1 MSWFPLE
8 ETITDHPKILQ
19 AGHKGFALY
28 VAGLCYAS
36 KHLTNGFIPMTA
48 VSLLLP
54 DLRAQVAKV
63 AAGLVNAGLW
73 EETSGGYQVHD
84 YLDYQRSREQVEAR
98 RREGAARQRKLQDKR
113 RPAVSNAVTNN
124 QGAAVTNGRDDDV
137 TNSQDDRVTNDQ
149 GDRVTNDQGDDVTNS
164 QAADVTNGQDDR
176 VTNSQGDG
184 VTNALVTL
192 LENSRGEKSREEK
205 NTEPTTTLAGVGK
218 SETGDTH
225 NDGLVGSIFL
235 ILSKIPGWSE
245 HDPGRDVAAAWLD
258 AVGAGP
264 DHAVTAATALTAQ
277 WDGRNDNPWA
287 TYQSWVL
294 KGPRPK
300 PGGEEGGIA
309 GEHLDPYI
317 AEEQRIQS
325 RRDARARGEL

>member
-73 EETSGGYQVHD
+73 EEASGGYQVHD

-113 RPAVSNAVTNN
+113 RPAVSNAVTN
-124 QGAAVTNGRDDDV
+124 
-137 TNSQDDRVTNDQ
+137 DQ
-149 GDRVTNDQGDDVTNS
+149 GDRVTNNRDDDVT
-164 QAADVTNGQDDR
+164 DG
-176 VTNSQGDG
+176 QGDG

-218 SETGDTH
+218 SEAGDTQ
-225 NDGLVGSIFL
+225 NDGLVGSVFL

-245 HDPGRDVAAAWLD
+245 HDPGRDVAAAWLN
-258 AVGAGP
+258 AVGADP

-309 GEHLDPYI
+309 REHLDPYI

>member
-36 KHLTNGFIPMTA
+36 KHLTNGFIPMTV

-63 AAGLVNAGLW
+63 AVGLVNAGLW
-73 EETSGGYQVHD
+73 EEASGGYQVHD

-137 TNSQDDRVTNDQ
+137 TNSQGDRVTNDQ
-149 GDRVTNDQGDDVTNS
+149 GDRVTNDQGD
-164 QAADVTNGQDDR
+164 R
-176 VTNSQGDG
+176 VTNDQGDG

-218 SETGDTH
+218 SEAGDTQ

-245 HDPGRDVAAAWLD
+245 HDPGRDVAAAWLN
-258 AVGAGP
+258 AVGADP

-294 KGPRPK
+294 KGPRLQ

-309 GEHLDPYI
+309 REHLDPYI

>member
-1 MSWFPLE
+1 MTWCPLE

-19 AGHKGFALY
+19 VGHKGFALY

-36 KHLTNGFIPMTA
+36 KHLTSGFILTPA
-48 VSLLLP
+48 VSSLLP

-63 AAGLVNAGLW
+63 AVGLVNAGLW

-98 RREGAARQRKLQDKR
+98 RREGAARQRKFQDKR
-113 RPAVSNAVTNN
+113 RPAVSNTVTDKESSS
-124 QGAAVTNGRDDDV
+124 A
-137 TNSQDDRVTNDQ
+137 TNSQAADVINGQ
-149 GDRVTNDQGDDVTNS
+149 GDRVTNDRGDAVTNS
-164 QAADVTNGQDDR
+164 QN
-176 VTNSQGDG
+176 DG

-192 LENSRGEKSREEK
+192 LENSREEK

-218 SETGDTH
+218 SGTGDTQ

-245 HDPGRDVAAAWLD
+245 HDPGQDVAAAWLD
-258 AVGAGP
+258 AVGADPG
-264 DHAVTAATALTAQ
+264 HAVTAATALTAQ

-287 TYQSWVL
+287 KYQSWVL

-309 GEHLDPYI
+309 REPVDPYI

>member
-36 KHLTNGFIPMTA
+36 KHLTNGFIPMTV

-73 EETSGGYQVHD
+73 EEASGGYQVHD

-124 QGAAVTNGRDDDV
+124 ESAGVTNSQDADV
-137 TNSQDDRVTNDQ
+137 TNSQDARVTDGQ
-149 GDRVTNDQGDDVTNS
+149 GDGVTDG
-164 QAADVTNGQDDR
+164 
-176 VTNSQGDG
+176 QGDG

-218 SETGDTH
+218 SETGDTQ

-245 HDPGRDVAAAWLD
+245 HDPGRDVAAAWLN
-258 AVGAGP
+258 AVGADP

-309 GEHLDPYI
+309 RDGIAREPVDPYI